1 MAVVLEMAKLD
12 KDTFI
17 SFEHVTSYVTTS
29 AFIWLDQSNKFNL
42 TWTINREWLV
52 CSSINGVN
60 IDYCTMK
67 VCDLAQWNI
76 INRPLPM
83 TKPPAQTVHYLKHT
97 VCLKTWWNKVLVQIY
112 LILTINVDSWQN
124 VSTSEQKHN
133 QRMKRWACG
142 LQCFSGS
149 LNNLK
154 WLFVNH
160 YDLDKFIIYNP
171 ILHYVQEW

>member
-1 MAVVLEMAKLD
+1 MIVLEIAKLD

-29 AFIWLDQSNKFNL
+29 AYIWLYQSNKFNL

-52 CSSINGVN
+52 CLIMSLEKGVN

-76 INRPLPM
+76 INRWLPM

-97 VCLKTWWNKVLVQIY
+97 VCPKTWWNKVLVQIF
-112 LILTINVDSWQN
+112 LILTINVDNSKN
-124 VSTSEQKHN
+124 VSENRIREWKGGDV
-133 QRMKRWACG
+133 ACSASVVH
-142 LQCFSGS
+142 LTTLSGYLS
-149 LNNLK
+149 LVMTWINL
-154 WLFVNH
+154 
-160 YDLDKFIIYNP
+160 
-171 ILHYVQEW
+171 